1 MEEDFREQQIEAL
14 EVLSEYNEKLVNG
27 LHMLIME
34 LKGKRKED
42 TDKFQKS
49 IIDGINWEIEI
60 LNRTLTL
67 INDKEELICKEDV
80 NKQILE
86 LGEALKGKEDKV
98 IASVLEQNII
108 PQFNQ
113 IGEVVKT
120 FLQNI
125 KN

>member
-1 MEEDFREQQIEAL
+1 MEEDFREQKIEAL

-27 LHMLIME
+27 LYMLVME

-113 IGEVVKT
+113 IGEVIKT

>member
-1 MEEDFREQQIEAL
+1 MEEDFREQKIEAL

-27 LHMLIME
+27 LYMLVTE
-34 LKGKRKED
+34 LKEKRKEY

-113 IGEVVKT
+113 IGEVIKT